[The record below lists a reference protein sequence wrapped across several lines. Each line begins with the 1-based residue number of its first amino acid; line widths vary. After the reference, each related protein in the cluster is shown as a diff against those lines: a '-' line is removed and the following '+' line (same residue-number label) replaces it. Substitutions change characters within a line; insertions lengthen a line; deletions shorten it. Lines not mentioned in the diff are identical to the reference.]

1 MKEEMILKYDNNI
14 EVING
19 IEVNWNKYKGV
30 GKGKILE
37 RGKSSYID
45 ICEILHKNNNKL
57 LSDYISAREK
67 ILIDFNC
74 GHTPHWIKPSVYKQ
88 GSGCPVC
95 AKERSITSGIKGGID
110 SYSNREEVI
119 CNFKVDWS
127 KFKIKSDLNEDN
139 LRVVKKNYL
148 KFLKELNDRGDELID
163 DFINNKTITTV
174 RLKCGH
180 TKRITP
186 NNYNKGCKCGMCD
199 GITAKRKKQAK
210 NDLLVL
216 LNKNNHKL
224 LSDYMNSLTKVLIDF
239 NCGHEP
245 HWISPNY
252 YRDFDKCP
260 VCLKEEKY
268 ERKVKPL
275 IDLINKNNH
284 KLLSDY
290 ENDNKS
296 ILIDFNCGHEPHWI
310 KPVTYKNNT
319 TCPKCIAF
327 NSKKNKILNI
337 ANNNNHKIISNY
349 GDDNT
354 KILID
359 FNCGHEPHWMDYN
372 SYNIGAMCPDCK
384 RERVDEIKLSRINE
398 FYALVDKN
406 NHNIL
411 SDYISVSQ
419 KVLIDFN
426 CGHEPHWITP
436 NHYKNGKGCPLC
448 KNKGEAAL
456 YKLLVDMGYE
466 VTKQK
471 KYDDLKD
478 KGLLPYD
485 FYLPKYNLLI
495 ELDGMHHYKPVTYY
509 SNEMTEKE
517 RDVEK
522 LDAEIRFHD
531 RQRKDKI
538 KDKYAEDNNIAL
550 LRIDYRDGKTKLDK
564 WKHLILSKINYIQTK
579 EEFMIT

>member
-95 AKERSITSGIKGGID
+95 AKERSITAGVKGGID

-119 CNFKVDWS
+119 CDFEVDWS

-180 TKRITP
+180 ERRITP
-186 NNYNKGCKCGMCD
+186 GNYKKGCKCRVCEGVV
-199 GITAKRKKQAK
+199 AKQKREAANDLTDFVICNGHKILSKYIDSK
-210 NDLLVL
+210 ND
-216 LNKNNHKL
+216 
-224 LSDYMNSLTKVLIDF
+224 
-239 NCGHEP
+239 
-245 HWISPNY
+245 
-252 YRDFDKCP
+252 
-260 VCLKEEKY
+260 
-268 ERKVKPL
+268 
-275 IDLINKNNH
+275 
-284 KLLSDY
+284 
-290 ENDNKS
+290 
-296 ILIDFNCGHEPHWI
+296 ILIDFNCGHEPQ
-310 KPVTYKNNT
+310 
-319 TCPKCIAF
+319 
-327 NSKKNKILNI
+327 
-337 ANNNNHKIISNY
+337 
-349 GDDNT
+349 
-354 KILID
+354 
-359 FNCGHEPHWMDYN
+359 WMDYN

-384 RERVDEIKLSRINE
+384 RERFDEIKLSRINE

-411 SDYISVSQ
+411 SEYVNSSQ

-436 NHYKNGKGCPLC
+436 NHYKSGKGCPLC

-471 KYDDLKD
+471 KYDNLKD

-495 ELDGMHHYKPVTYY
+495 ELDGMHHYKPVPYY

-517 RDVEK
+517 RDMEK

-531 RQRKDKI
+531 RQRKDKM
-538 KDKYAEDNNIAL
+538 KDKYAKDNNIPL
-550 LRIDYRDGKTKLDK
+550 LRIDYRDGKIKLDK
-564 WKHLILSKINYIQTK
+564 WKHLILNKINYIQTK